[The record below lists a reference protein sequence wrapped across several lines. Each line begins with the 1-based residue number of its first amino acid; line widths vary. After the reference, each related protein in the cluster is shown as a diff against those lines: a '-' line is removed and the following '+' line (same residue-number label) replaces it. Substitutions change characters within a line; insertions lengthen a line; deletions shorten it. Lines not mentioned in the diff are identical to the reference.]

1 MKAIIGITAIALI
14 AACASEAA
22 RDQELAR
29 QMSFFVASTAPA
41 KGAGLGGVA
50 GADQHCQSLAAAVG
64 AGNKNW
70 RAYLDEKPSVNAR
83 ERIGRGPWY
92 NANGVIIAKNVEDLR
107 ANPNINRQTAL
118 TEKGDL
124 VEGSGGLYCFAAN

>member
-1 MKAIIGITAIALI
+1 MKAIIGLTAIALI
-14 AACASEAA
+14 AGCASEAT

-41 KGAGLGGVA
+41 KGADAGGVA

-70 RAYLDEKPSVNAR
+70 RAYLNETPSVNAR